1 MATQTLS
8 EMRDEVIA
16 RSAEDQEFRAKLIA
30 DPNSVLLEEFG
41 VVVPERFNIHVH
53 EDGATTAH
61 FVLPRSARL
70 TEEEL
75 ALVAAG
81 GDDWKSDAGYP
92 PESPRRDGW

>member
-8 EMRDEVIA
+8 EMRDEVIT
-16 RSAEDQEFRAKLIA
+16 RSAEDQDFRAKLIA

-41 VVVPERFNIHVH
+41 VVVPEGFNIHVH
-53 EDGATTAH
+53 EDSATTAH
-61 FVLPRSARL
+61 FILPRSARL

-81 GDDWKSDAGYP
+81 EDWKTTDMNDEPYNS
-92 PESPRRDGW
+92 W